1 MLKRLIT
8 LALISLPVNAGF
20 VDVKNNE
27 IRLKYKADG
36 FMLAATRSGEFDRY
50 GLGYGHKGKHYEVYY
65 GLHDNLKPYA
75 HGLYMVPDLR
85 VQFDL
90 SIESKPNELERG
102 YDLGFGVSY
111 FTSEKWAVL
120 VSVDGETFNYGFRKV
135 F

>member
-1 MLKRLIT
+1 MLSFPAK
-8 LALISLPVNAGF
+8 AGF

-36 FMLAATRSGEFDRY
+36 FMLSASRSDEFDRY
-50 GLGYGHKGKHYEVYY
+50 GLGYGHRGKQYEIYY
-65 GLHDNLKPYA
+65 GIHDNLKPYA

-85 VQFDL
+85 IQFDL
-90 SIESKPNELERG
+90 SIESKPEALERG
-102 YDLGFGVSY
+102 YNVGFGVSY